1 MKEIKYLGKDI
12 QLEDNDLLQSS
23 MILTVIDEA
32 VIDGVEAYEVVCD
45 FWETTYWLDK
55 NLFNKNKE

>member
-12 QLEDNDLLQSS
+12 QLEDGDLLQSS

-32 VIDGVEAYEVVCD
+32 IIDGVEAYEVTCD

-55 NLFNKNKE
+55 NLFNENKE

>member
-1 MKEIKYLGKDI
+1 MKEIKYSGKDI
-12 QLEDNDLLQSS
+12 QLEDNDLLKSG
-23 MILTVIDEA
+23 MKLIALDEA
-32 VIDGVEAYEVVCD
+32 VVDGVEAYEVVCD

>member
-1 MKEIKYLGKDI
+1 MKKVNYLGKDI
-12 QLEDNDLLQSS
+12 QLEDDDLLQSS

-55 NLFNKNKE
+55 NLFNENKE

>member
-12 QLEDNDLLQSS
+12 QLEDNDLLKSG
-23 MILTVIDEA
+23 MRLTALDEA
-32 VIDGVEAYEVVCD
+32 IIDGVEAYEVTCD

-55 NLFNKNKE
+55 NLFNENKE

>member
-12 QLEDNDLLQSS
+12 QLEDDDLLQSS

-32 VIDGVEAYEVVCD
+32 VVDGVEAYEVECSC
-45 FWETTYWLDK
+45 WETTYWLDK

>member
-12 QLEDNDLLQSS
+12 QLEDDDLLQSS

-32 VIDGVEAYEVVCD
+32 VIDGVEAYEVMCD
-45 FWETTYWLDK
+45 FWETTYWLDT
-55 NLFNKNKE
+55 NLFNENKE

>member
-12 QLEDNDLLQSS
+12 QLEDDDLLQSS
-23 MILTVIDEA
+23 MILTALDEA
-32 VIDGVEAYEVVCD
+32 VVDGVEAYEVECD

-55 NLFNKNKE
+55 NLFNENKE

>member
-1 MKEIKYLGKDI
+1 MKEVKYSGKDI
-12 QLEDNDLLQSS
+12 QLEDDDLLKSG

-45 FWETTYWLDK
+45 FGK
-55 NLFNKNKE
+55 QHIG

>member
-12 QLEDNDLLQSS
+12 QLEDNDLLKSG
-23 MILTVIDEA
+23 MKLTALDEA
-32 VIDGVEAYEVVCD
+32 VVDGVEAYEVTCD

-55 NLFNKNKE
+55 NLFNENKE

>member
-12 QLEDNDLLQSS
+12 QLEDDDLLKIG

-32 VIDGVEAYEVVCD
+32 IIDGVEAYEVTCD
-45 FWETTYWLDK
+45 FWGTTYWLDK
-55 NLFNKNKE
+55 NLFNENKD